1 MLPITAAANRL
12 LAASVLS
19 LFAATAHA
27 RTIHIAALGDS
38 NTAARAHS
46 AAYYPQFFDGVAV
59 NGQKLPQYKLWFD
72 PLEHLNAD
80 GYQVVAQRIEPAV
93 EALVK
98 QAEAS
103 Q

>member
-1 MLPITAAANRL
+1 
-12 LAASVLS
+12 
-19 LFAATAHA
+19 
-27 RTIHIAALGDS
+27 
-38 NTAARAHS
+38 
-46 AAYYPQFFDGVAV
+46 VAV
-59 NGQKLPQYKLWFD
+59 NGQKLPQYKLRFD

-98 QAEAS
+98 QAGAS